1 MKKYCIYLHRNKINN
16 KIYIGQTCQKPEY
29 RWNHGEGYKLS
40 PRFYAAIKKY
50 GWENFEHKILYTN
63 LSLEQANILE
73 NKLIEQF
80 DTTNINYGYNLDKGG
95 NNKGTNE
102 ITKKKQSV
110 SALLRPIVTES
121 TKNKL
126 SDIGKGRK
134 RSEETKNKISQAAK
148 IREQERK
155 GRKERPVMC
164 LNTLEIFSSCRK
176 AADWCGLAGT
186 SGISSVCRNGK
197 QKTAGVH
204 PITKEKLKWRY
215 LTEEEEN
222 EIRNTKTK

>member
-102 ITKKKQSV
+102 TTKKKQSI
-110 SALLRPIVTES
+110 SALSRPIVTES

-126 SDIGKGRK
+126 SEIGKGRK
-134 RSEETKNKISQAAK
+134 RSGETKNKISQAAK
-148 IREQERK
+148 IREQEKK

-176 AADWCGLAGT
+176 ATDWCGLAGT
-186 SGISSVCRNGK
+186 SGISLVCRNGK